1 MEEQKKKYYKIE
13 FKDLLFF
20 DNLALYY
27 LIQET
32 PLSVLARSFLIMDPK
47 LAGSILGILTKKQR
61 EILHFAMAKENDH
74 DELKNQQATESL
86 VIIAQNLYEKGMI
99 IKKGLFFYGKDK
111 SSTNLNDKD

>member
-1 MEEQKKKYYKIE
+1 MEEAKKTKKYHKLE

-32 PLSVLARSFLIMDPK
+32 PVNVLARAFLIMDPK
-47 LAGSILGILTKKQR
+47 LAGSILGILSKKQR
-61 EILHFAMAKENDH
+61 ELLHFAMAKENDN
-74 DELKNQQATESL
+74 DAEKNKQAQESL

-99 IKKGLFFYGKDK
+99 IKKGLYFYGKEK
-111 SSTNLNDKD
+111 SQSYNN